1 MKIGLLSDTHGWLDP
16 MIENYIKPCDEIWHA
31 GDVGN
36 MNVLTTLEAYK
47 PVRVVYGNIDGPDI
61 RRHYSLHQRFNCEGL
76 DIWITHIGGRPP
88 TYTSAVV
95 EILKEKPPHIFI
107 CGHSHILKVLRDQ
120 HYKGM
125 LYLNPG
131 AAGREGFHT
140 TRTMLRFDITAGQI
154 GSMEAIVL
162 GPRSGT
168 ALINEEIKAM

>member
-1 MKIGLLSDTHGWLDP
+1 M
-16 MIENYIKPCDEIWHA
+16 A
-31 GDVGN
+31 
-36 MNVLTTLEAYK
+36 
-47 PVRVVYGNIDGPDI
+47 
-61 RRHYSLHQRFNCEGL
+61 
-76 DIWITHIGGRPP
+76 
-88 TYTSAVV
+88 SAVV

-120 HYKGM
+120 HHKGM

-140 TRTMLRFDITAGQI
+140 SRTMLRFDITAGQI

-168 ALINEEIKAM
+168 ALINEETKPM